1 MLNKALNHVAWSV
14 MKSFWVLSPFL
25 FYHLRVMGV
34 YNFPYDSIIFGVLCG
49 VSTFVMFMTYESR

>member
-1 MLNKALNHVAWSV
+1 M
-14 MKSFWVLSPFL
+14 LSPFL